1 MSTRLAIDGGDPVRR
16 DPWPRWPHFDVAQ
29 IDEVTA
35 VLRSG
40 RVNYWTGDRGRSFER
55 AFAKMAGCAH
65 GIAVA
70 NGTVALELS
79 LRAAGIG
86 PGHEVI
92 VPTRTFAGTATAV
105 LSAGAKPVFADVDP
119 HTQGLSRDTVQ
130 ARLSPRTRAV
140 IAVHLGGWPCAMTDL
155 RALTRQH
162 DLQLVEDGAQ
172 AHGARLGGEPVGH
185 LGDIAAFSCCQD
197 KIISTGGEGGVI
209 VTDDEALAREVWSLK
224 DHGKSYAA
232 VYKKQHPPGFRWLHE
247 GPGTNARM
255 TEMQSALGLAQLE
268 RLPPW
273 LEQRRRH
280 GRRMTEALAS
290 HPAVEVPVPRDDEE
304 PAYYRFYA
312 FVRPQSLREG
322 WTRGRIMQAI
332 TAEGVPCFVGSCG
345 QVHREIA
352 FAEHRP
358 ETPLPVAARLEDTSL
373 AWLVHPTLED
383 TDIDDAL
390 AATHKVLAE
399 ATA

>member
-1 MSTRLAIDGGDPVRR
+1 MSASLAIDGGDPVRR
-16 DPWPRWPHFDVAQ
+16 DPWPAWPHFDEAQ
-29 IDEVTA
+29 IEQVTA

-55 AFAKMAGCAH
+55 AFSRMTGCAH

-105 LSAGAKPVFADVDP
+105 LAVGATPVFADIDA
-119 HTQGLSRDTVQ
+119 HTQGLSPTTVKAQ
-130 ARLSPRTRAV
+130 LSPRTTAV
-140 IAVHLGGWPCAMTDL
+140 IAVHLGGWPCAIAELAALCRDRDL
-155 RALTRQH
+155 RLI
-162 DLQLVEDGAQ
+162 EDGAQ
-172 AHGARLGGEPVGH
+172 AHGARLGGTPVGH
-185 LGDIAAFSCCQD
+185 FGDIAAFSCCQD
-197 KIISTGGEGGVI
+197 KIITTGGEGGMI
-209 VTDDEALAREVWSLK
+209 VTDDEALARKVWSLK

-232 VYKKQHPPGFRWLHE
+232 VYETQHPPGFRWLHE

-255 TEMQSALGLAQLE
+255 TEMQATLGLAQLE
-268 RLPPW
+268 RLPQW
-273 LEQRRRH
+273 LERRRRH
-280 GRRMTEALAS
+280 GQRMTEALRQ
-290 HPAVEVPVPRDDEE
+290 HPALEVPLPRDDEE

-312 FVRPQSLREG
+312 FVRPQALRED
-322 WTRGRIMQAI
+322 WSRGRMMEAI
-332 TAEGVPCFVGSCG
+332 AAEGVPCFVGSCG
-345 QVHREIA
+345 QVHREVA

-358 ETPLPVAARLEDTSL
+358 AAPLEVAARLEQTSL

-383 TDIDDAL
+383 SDIDDAI
-390 AATHKVLAE
+390 AATEKVLAE